1 MLNFSATKKGLK
13 ILVLLPVK
21 ISIVKPVFDQSLL
34 SLNDFVKQHVP
45 TSQVYNHTYFSRVYV
60 NKHLNANYLVTQ
72 RKQGNK
78 DI

>member
-13 ILVLLPVK
+13 TFSLVK